1 MPTAIERSVSPK
13 AVFFGCNARVRGHRH
28 WWPVGVGVVFT
39 LLYTLFSLT
48 QWHRWE
54 VPSWDNAIFTQLLQ
68 SYTAGQPPV
77 VNIKGHDFNLLGDHF
92 HPLLA
97 VLAPGYWLFPSA
109 LTPMIL
115 QDILLG
121 WSVGVVSWCAARALR
136 PASGAA
142 ISVAYGLSFGLQ
154 SAVAVQFHEI
164 ALAVPLLALS
174 LCALRERRWLP
185 AALWA
190 APVALVKE
198 DLGMT
203 VAAVGAV
210 MVGHAFRPTAR
221 VSALWLHRVYEPT
234 GRAAGGGRAASSAQE
249 IAAALG
255 RTSQQPAMLGALL
268 MAWGIGLS
276 LLAVWVILPGL
287 NPHGAFAYADTLDVA
302 GMLRDPA
309 GAGITL
315 FVPGQKLG
323 TWLLTLAAGALVA
336 VRSPL
341 ALVALPTLAWRM
353 LSPNHG
359 YWGPG
364 WHYNA
369 VIMPIV
375 FIALIDAVVRLRA
388 AGTRSR
394 TARAAADLGP
404 WVALVVA
411 FAVATQQPL
420 AQLVTG
426 EAWRQDPRADTKGAT
441 VQAVPEGA
449 SVATDLT
456 LINGLV
462 SRSEVH
468 WIGNADDPAP
478 DFVVLDRESGA
489 WGENPPEDP
498 AAYAQELYGEQ
509 YLTQRDEGNIILLG
523 RESP

>member
-1 MPTAIERSVSPK
+1 MSTAIEHAASPK
-13 AVFFGCNARVRGHRH
+13 TVFVGCNARIRDHLR
-28 WWPVGVGVVFT
+28 WWPVGMGVVFT

-48 QWHRWE
+48 QWHQWE

-68 SYTAGQPPV
+68 SYAAGQPPV

-136 PASGAA
+136 PAPAA
-142 ISVAYGLSFGLQ
+142 AVAVAYGLSFGLQ
-154 SAVAVQFHEI
+154 GAVAVQFHEI

-174 LCALRERRWLP
+174 VCALRERRWP
-185 AALWA
+185 SAALWA

-210 MVGHAFRPTAR
+210 MVGHALRPTAR
-221 VSALWLHRVYEPT
+221 VSVLWVHRVYEPT
-234 GRAAGGGRAASSAQE
+234 GRVTGGGPAASSAKE
-249 IAAALG
+249 LVTALS
-255 RTSQQPAMLGALL
+255 RTSQQPAVLGALL
-268 MAWGIGLS
+268 MAWGIGVS

-287 NPHGAFAYADTLDVA
+287 NPNDAFAYADKLDVA
-302 GMLRDPA
+302 GILRDPA
-309 GAGITL
+309 AAVITL
-315 FVPGQKLG
+315 FVPDQKLG

-341 ALVALPTLAWRM
+341 VLIALPTLAWRM
-353 LSPNHG
+353 LSPNDG

-375 FIALIDAVVRLRA
+375 FIAVIDAVVRLRA

-394 TARAAADLGP
+394 AARAAAELGP

-411 FAVATQQPL
+411 LAVATQQPL
-420 AQLVTG
+420 AHLVTG
-426 EAWRQDPRADTKGAT
+426 EAWRQDPRADVKDAT
-441 VQAVPEGA
+441 VRAVPEGA

-462 SRSEVH
+462 SRADVH
-468 WIGNADDPAP
+468 WIGNTHDPAP
-478 DFVVLDRESGA
+478 DFVVIDREGGA
-489 WGENPPEDP
+489 WGEDPPEDP

-509 YLTQRDEGNIILLG
+509 YVIERDEENIILLG

>member
-1 MPTAIERSVSPK
+1 MSAALEYSASPT
-13 AVFFGCNARVRGHRH
+13 AVFFGRNSGVRGRRR
-28 WWPVGVGVVFT
+28 WWPVGMGVAFT
-39 LLYTLFSLT
+39 LLYTLLSLT
-48 QWHRWE
+48 QWHQWE
-54 VPSWDNAIFTQLLQ
+54 VPSWDNAIFTQLLK
-68 SYTAGQPPV
+68 SYAAGQPPV
-77 VNIKGHDFNLLGDHF
+77 ANIKGHDFILLGDHF

-97 VLAPGYWLFPSA
+97 VLAPAYWLFPSA
-109 LTPMIL
+109 LALMIL
-115 QDILLG
+115 QDVLLG

-136 PASGAA
+136 PAPAGAL
-142 ISVAYGLSFGLQ
+142 SVAYGLSFGLQ
-154 SAVAVQFHEI
+154 SAVAVQFHEV

-174 LCALRERRWLP
+174 LCALRQRRWP
-185 AALWA
+185 SAVLWA

-210 MVGHAFRPTAR
+210 MVGHAFLPTAR
-221 VSALWLHRVYEPT
+221 ASVRWLHRVFEPP
-234 GRAAGGGRAASSAQE
+234 GRAAGGGPAASSAKE
-249 IAAALG
+249 FATALS
-255 RTSQQPAMLGALL
+255 RTSQQPAVLGALL

-302 GMLRDPA
+302 GALRDPT
-309 GAGITL
+309 GAVITM
-315 FVPGQKLG
+315 FVPDQKLG
-323 TWLLTLAAGALVA
+323 TWLLTLAAGAVVA

-375 FIALIDAVVRLRA
+375 FIAVIDAVVRLRA
-388 AGTRSR
+388 GGTRSR
-394 TARAAADLGP
+394 TARATAELAP
-404 WVALVVA
+404 WVVLVVA
-411 FAVATQQPL
+411 LAVATQQPL

-426 EAWRQDPRADTKGAT
+426 EAWRQDPRADIKAAT

-462 SRSEVH
+462 SRADVH

-478 DFVVLDRESGA
+478 DFVVIDRESGT
-489 WGENPPEDP
+489 WGQNPPEDP

-509 YLTQRDEGNIILLG
+509 YATQRDEGNIILLR